1 MRFEVLQL
9 AQPFDSQAAPDCA
22 LRSRRLGSGRLGDS
36 TIAGAKAGR
45 RAARAKN
52 RLFWPVG
59 DKTGDSSHKPDRKAD
74 ITRDSSAFSREAGPK
89 TASQPPQPADNR
101 AFLPRLDKTCVYSR
115 TLRPEEAFPQRIKT
129 QYGDKLPPAEEA
141 IHYSLLNG
149 RQPLASS
156 ASSGCGASGTLRG
169 RSAMCPDSPKRPLRG
184 ALKPIRV
191 LQADALGDALGT

>member
-1 MRFEVLQL
+1 MVRRARRLHQQRHRSGTIARNSRTARLQ
-9 AQPFDSQAAPDCA
+9 AR
-22 LRSRRLGSGRLGDS
+22 RSRGKLRV
-36 TIAGAKAGR
+36 R
-45 RAARAKN
+45 R
-52 RLFWPVG
+52 
-59 DKTGDSSHKPDRKAD
+59 PDGGLRVRRPDGGLVCAN
-74 ITRDSSAFSREAGPK
+74 
-89 TASQPPQPADNR
+89 NR

-156 ASSGCGASGTLRG
+156 TSSGCGASGTLRG
-169 RSAMCPDSPKRPLRG
+169 RSTMCPDSPKRPLRG